1 MLENISALSGIAFI
15 AVPLALILFLIVSFL
30 MFYKK
35 CQPNELLVI
44 YGKTGGKRSAKVV
57 HGGGA
62 LVIPGL
68 QDYTKLSLTPL
79 DYDVDLKEALSSNN
93 IRLNIPVSC
102 TVAIGRTPELSQ
114 NAAERLLGLSLD
126 EILGAA
132 ESITIGQLRAA
143 VATLTI
149 EEINQDRERFMETI
163 NVNIE
168 TELAKLGLEVI
179 NVNIRDITDQSGY
192 IDAIGQKAASTA
204 VNQAKIDVAEQEKAG
219 AIGIEKANRE
229 REQTVAEQKAAADK
243 KIAETEKDK
252 ESHVAEQI
260 ALQKEAVNL
269 SKKKEAESDALL
281 AVAKTNADKAASL
294 ALEKADKEI
303 YEAKKDS
310 ELAKQRSIEVVNETI
325 EAEKE
330 IERANGVAKSI
341 EIKAK
346 AEAEAYLMKYKAE
359 AEGIQLVMRAKAE
372 GYKELQAALGGTQHI
387 VQIEMVNKIV
397 EITQLQ
403 TEAISKMKIDS
414 INVWDGG
421 SKGGNGEAGL
431 KGFMKDFLTMGA
443 PMNELAKTVGFELPT
458 FLGQGIKNPE
468 KVVNDIEHN
477 AKEQVEIEEKKKS
490 EKSTE
495 QKK

>member
-1 MLENISALSGIAFI
+1 MLDGIAFVG
-15 AVPLALILFLIVSFL
+15 VPLGLILFAAITFL
-30 MFYKK
+30 TFYKK

-44 YGKTGGKRSAKVV
+44 YGKTSGTRSAKVV

-62 LVIPGL
+62 FVIPGF

-79 DYDVDLKEALSSNN
+79 DYDVNLTDALSSNN
-93 IRLNIPVSC
+93 IRLDIPVSC

-132 ESITIGQLRAA
+132 ESITVGQLRAA

-149 EEINQDRERFMETI
+149 EEINNSRDKFMETV
-163 NVNIE
+163 NQNIE
-168 TELAKLGLEVI
+168 SELAKLGLEVI
-179 NVNIRDITDQSGY
+179 NVNIRDISDQSGY
-192 IDAIGQKAASTA
+192 IDAIGKKAASQA
-204 VNQAKIDVAEQEKAG
+204 VNQAKIDVAQQEKSG

-229 REQTVAEQKAAADK
+229 KDQTVAQQKAEADK

-252 ESHVAEQI
+252 ASHVAEQL
-260 ALQKEAVNL
+260 ALQKQAVNL
-269 SKKKEAESDALL
+269 SKQKEAESDAALD
-281 AVAKTNADKAASL
+281 VAKTQADKEASL
-294 ALEKADKEI
+294 AEEIANKEI
-303 YEAKKDS
+303 YDAKKES
-310 ELAKQRSIEVVNETI
+310 ELAKQRAKEVVDETI

-330 IERANGVAKSI
+330 IERARGEAKSI

-359 AEGIQLVMRAKAE
+359 AEGVQLVMKAKAD
-372 GYKELQAALGGTQHI
+372 GYKALQEALGGTEHI

-397 EITQLQ
+397 EITELQ

-421 SKGGNGEAGL
+421 SKGNGESGL

-458 FLGQGIKNPE
+458 FLGKGIADPD
-468 KVVNDIEHN
+468 KVVDTIENN
-477 AKEQVEIEEKKKS
+477 AKNQVSAERKAKELKEKATQEAKS
-490 EKSTE
+490 VTE
-495 QKK
+495 